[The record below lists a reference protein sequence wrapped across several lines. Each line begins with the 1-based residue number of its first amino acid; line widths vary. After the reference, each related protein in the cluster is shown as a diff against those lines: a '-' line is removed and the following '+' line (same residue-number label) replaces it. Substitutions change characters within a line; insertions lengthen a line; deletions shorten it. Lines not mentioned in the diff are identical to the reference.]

1 MSGDQM
7 TEFSSQ
13 QRYALEAQSWSEGRV
28 GRLVIAGGKALALMI
43 VGGLIALL
51 GERLIGG
58 GGSNEVRVMPFQDWR
73 VICPPTSQAGAT
85 CTLNS
90 DVLRDTGG
98 NLMSLVLND
107 PAVGSP
113 LSITVP
119 HGVQLDAGLGFSAGD
134 GALQVRPYETCTAA
148 GCFAFVPINADLLK
162 NLQNNMGGQVV
173 VALPG
178 NTQPV
183 AINFSLRGFKEGYV
197 ALEREKSRQGFF
209 GFLTR

>member
-1 MSGDQM
+1 M

-13 QRYALEAQSWSEGRV
+13 QRYAPLEEQAWSEGRV
-28 GRLVIAGGKALALMI
+28 GRLAIAGGKALALMI

-51 GERLIGG
+51 GERLVGG
-58 GGSNEVRVMPFQDWR
+58 GGGGASNEVRVMPFQDWR
-73 VICPPTSQAGAT
+73 VICPPTSQAGAA
-85 CTLNS
+85 CSLNS

-107 PAVGSP
+107 PAVGSSM
-113 LSITVP
+113 SITVP

-148 GCFAFVPINADLLK
+148 GCFAFVPVSADVLK

-183 AINFSLRGFKEGYV
+183 AINFSLRGFKEGYA
-197 ALEREKSRQGFF
+197 ALEKEKGRRGSVF

>member
-1 MSGDQM
+1 M
-7 TEFSSQ
+7 TELNQ
-13 QRYALEAQSWSEGRV
+13 QRYALDAESLSEGRV
-28 GRLVIAGGKALALMI
+28 GRLLIRGGIALALLIAGG
-43 VGGLIALL
+43 VIALL

-73 VICPPTSQAGAT
+73 VICPPTGQAGAT

-98 NLMSLVLND
+98 NLMSLVVSD
-107 PAVGSP
+107 TTIGSN

-134 GALQVRPYETCTAA
+134 AGLTVRPYETCTAA
-148 GCFAFVPINADLLK
+148 GCFAFVPVTADTLK
-162 NLQNNMGGQVV
+162 SLQNNMSGQVV
-173 VALPG
+173 VAVPG
-178 NTQPV
+178 NNQPV
-183 AINFSLRGFKEGYV
+183 SIPFSLRGFKDGYA
-197 ALEREKSRQGFF
+197 ALAKEQSRRGSMF